1 MLRDTGYSYVDIS
14 GFFLMLSLVSSGVAL
29 GLGLL
34 NLTISYYSGKQY
46 GLTKNSTL
54 IVFLLL
60 LVTVL
65 IGGVIGYIIA
75 QILFSQ
81 YQIIH
86 LMMFAN
92 SGIGLFYVS
101 PILWSFIGLFAGN
114 YKRELE
120 SNRMRFTGQN

>member
-1 MLRDTGYSYVDIS
+1 M
-14 GFFLMLSLVSSGVAL
+14 
-29 GLGLL
+29 

>member
-120 SNRMRFTGQN
+120 SNRMWFTGQN